1 MQGNALINWIIDSV
15 DNANYRKGALTGWK
29 HPKVDAKMIAAVG
42 GHAALLQQAKEIE
55 DDPVL
60 GNSED
65 IWFDW
70 RDMKGD
76 IQTIHFQI
84 AAIPLLC
91 KRVGREDAREH
102 QKKLIEMVQS
112 WRDQTRNQTRDQSN
126 QESWILKYYEEML
139 ASLRK
144 GNKTPE
150 AEDEAMLH
158 CMNCIAA
165 QDTFIWENA
174 FSTNV
179 FGNSK
184 VFRKQYKTKVISALQ
199 KYSPYYVDEM
209 SSEKLLAMHNIHSYA
224 QILQWKGKVAFQT
237 DYNGTI
243 VAADSSAFPYGI
255 VLNSQTMEHAKIMG
269 TLHCKKVIT
278 IENKANYMQMPYDPD
293 VIYIFCHGFF
303 TQKEIAFLK
312 QIKDAAG
319 DACEYLHWGDMDYG
333 GINIFEFIKNHIFP
347 DIKPYLMDKESFY
360 KAIQAGYSVKLK
372 PETREKLLGKDAGML
387 EELKQCILETNMT
400 IEQEI
405 FLKNL

>member
-60 GNSED
+60 GNSEN

-112 WRDQTRNQTRDQSN
+112 WRDQTRNQSRDQSN

-209 SSEKLLAMHNIHSYA
+209 SSEKLLAMHNIHS
-224 QILQWKGKVAFQT
+224 
-237 DYNGTI
+237 
-243 VAADSSAFPYGI
+243 
-255 VLNSQTMEHAKIMG
+255 
-269 TLHCKKVIT
+269 
-278 IENKANYMQMPYDPD
+278 
-293 VIYIFCHGFF
+293 
-303 TQKEIAFLK
+303 
-312 QIKDAAG
+312 
-319 DACEYLHWGDMDYG
+319 
-333 GINIFEFIKNHIFP
+333 
-347 DIKPYLMDKESFY
+347 
-360 KAIQAGYSVKLK
+360 
-372 PETREKLLGKDAGML
+372 
-387 EELKQCILETNMT
+387 
-400 IEQEI
+400 
-405 FLKNL
+405 